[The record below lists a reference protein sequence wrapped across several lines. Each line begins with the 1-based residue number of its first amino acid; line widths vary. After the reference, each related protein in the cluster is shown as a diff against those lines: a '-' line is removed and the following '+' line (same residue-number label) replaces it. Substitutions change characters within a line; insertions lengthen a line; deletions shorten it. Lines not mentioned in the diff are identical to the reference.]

1 MDSNE
6 NKYQHLVGQVI
17 DDRYEIL
24 KVKGIGGMAVV
35 LKARDT
41 LKNRTVAI
49 KMLNEKHSNDNA
61 SIRRFVNES
70 RAIAMLSSEH
80 IVDIYDV
87 AFTGKRKYIVMEY
100 IEGITLREYMHRNSP
115 LGLEKSLDF
124 IMQILS
130 ALQHAHEK
138 GVVHRDIKPQNIMV
152 QKNGK
157 LKVTDFGIAQ
167 ISDLEKGSSG
177 VAMGTVYYISPEQ
190 ASGKTTTFS
199 SDIYSAGIML
209 YEMVTGKLP
218 FEGDTPLSIA
228 MMQVNTAPLRP
239 RKIDPKI
246 PQGLEQIILRAI
258 NKAPQDRFRSAKS
271 MLRALEIIKRDKS
284 VIFEETQPKK
294 SLTSSSDQQKA
305 PQTERKLTKPSP
317 RTLFPIILGVTS
329 AFLFVL
335 LIAGI
340 VLISSLLKMTS
351 EDNSFVVKIPH
362 LVSQSLT
369 EELKASLLEQNI
381 VVEFEEVNNDIYEAG
396 KIVSQD
402 PQGGQTRKLSSKKE
416 NVTVSLQISK
426 GKKSFTLSDYKN
438 QEYRKAL
445 LELEN
450 LGAVV
455 TVEEKNDSSMIAG
468 YIISTSPEKGAVI
481 KSGDTVTLYVSKGM
495 ETSYAPMIDV
505 VGMESGEAKRKL
517 FNANF
522 LVGTITYDYSDTV
535 PFGNIVSQGIEPGT
549 STAQK
554 HTEVDLVISLGP
566 KEIIPDPTTQPES
579 EGETPNAS
587 STETPT
593 TSGTQ
598 TPTTSSTVTPTTSGA
613 KKPNE

>member
-1 MDSNE
+1 MDSAE

-17 DDRYEIL
+17 DDRYEVL
-24 KVKGIGGMAVV
+24 QVKGIGGMAVV
-35 LKARDT
+35 LKARDR

-61 SIRRFVNES
+61 SVRRFVNES

-87 AFTGKRKYIVMEY
+87 AFTGKSKYIVMEY
-100 IEGITLREYMHRNSP
+100 IEGITLREYMRRNAP
-115 LGLEKSLDF
+115 LSLEKSLDF

-152 QKNGK
+152 QGSGK

-167 ISDLEKGSSG
+167 ISDLEKSSSG

-199 SDIYSAGIML
+199 SDIYSVGIML
-209 YEMVTGKLP
+209 YEMATGKLP

-228 MMQVNTAPLRP
+228 MMQVNNTPVRP

-246 PQGLEQIILRAI
+246 PLGLEQIILRAI

-271 MLRALEIIKRDKS
+271 MLRACDIIKKDKT
-284 VIFEETQPKK
+284 VVFEESLPKK
-294 SLTSSSDQQKA
+294 APVSAEETKPAQTQK
-305 PQTERKLTKPSP
+305 KLKKPSP
-317 RTLFPIILGVTS
+317 RTLFPIILGVTT

-340 VLISSLLKMTS
+340 ILISSLVKMTS
-351 EDNSFVVKIPH
+351 EDNSLVVKIPQ
-362 LVSQSLT
+362 LVSQDLT

-381 VVEFEEVNNDIYEAG
+381 VVEIEEVNNDVYSAG
-396 KIVSQD
+396 KIVSQE
-402 PQGGQTRKLSSKKE
+402 PAGGQTRKISSKKE

-426 GKKSFTLSDYKN
+426 GKKSFSLADYANK
-438 QEYRKAL
+438 EYRKVQI
-445 LELEN
+445 ELED

-455 TVEEKNDSSMIAG
+455 KVEEKSDTDVITG
-468 YIISTSPEKGAVI
+468 YIISTSPEKGSSI
-481 KSGDTVTLYVSKGM
+481 NSGDTVTLYVSKGM
-495 ETSYAPMIDV
+495 ETSYAQMIDV
-505 VGMESGEAKRKL
+505 RGMESGEAKRKL

-522 LVGTITYDYSDTV
+522 LVGNVSYDFSDTV
-535 PFGNIVSQGIEPGT
+535 PEGNIISQGIEPGT

-554 HTEVDLVISLGP
+554 QTEVDLVISLGP
-566 KEIIPDPTTQPES
+566 IPVEEAPAE
-579 EGETPNAS
+579 EE
-587 STETPT
+587 
-593 TSGTQ
+593 
-598 TPTTSSTVTPTTSGA
+598 
-613 KKPNE
+613 